1 MQPSRRQLTITN
13 WVLAGGVFAMIT
25 SESLAAGLLPSISTD
40 TKLSIGLA
48 ANLISVFA
56 AGQVVGA
63 WVLGVPLSRWSPRVT
78 LPTIL
83 LAFAVLQVV
92 GVASPWS
99 VTLGARLLCG
109 ALMTAF
115 FAIALGTVTRLN
127 SGRDQPRATAT
138 VFVGGTLGTTL
149 GLPLATF
156 AGGLI
161 GWRGAFWLD
170 AAAAVCAAI
179 AIALTMPHIAGVMP
193 VPLADLIRPLRSG
206 RLWLTF
212 ATAAFTIAAA
222 LLGFSFFSTI
232 LERVTGVDPAVVPWL
247 LALYGA
253 SSILGTIVVGRISHT
268 GPTRIVAIGLIVLIV
283 GLIAFW
289 LAPAVLPIAVV
300 AIVTTGISGV
310 SLNAAQTMRNIE
322 AGGNN
327 PAVMAM
333 APTVVTAGILIGTSI
348 GARTVDTPLGLLS
361 PLWIGAAL
369 ATVALALLLPD
380 LSSATGSHRAG

>member
-1 MQPSRRQLTITN
+1 
-13 WVLAGGVFAMIT
+13 
-25 SESLAAGLLPSISTD
+25 
-40 TKLSIGLA
+40 
-48 ANLISVFA
+48 
-56 AGQVVGA
+56 
-63 WVLGVPLSRWSPRVT
+63 
-78 LPTIL
+78 
-83 LAFAVLQVV
+83 
-92 GVASPWS
+92 
-99 VTLGARLLCG
+99 
-109 ALMTAF
+109 
-115 FAIALGTVTRLN
+115 
-127 SGRDQPRATAT
+127 
-138 VFVGGTLGTTL
+138 
-149 GLPLATF
+149 
-156 AGGLI
+156 
-161 GWRGAFWLD
+161 
-170 AAAAVCAAI
+170 
-179 AIALTMPHIAGVMP
+179 MPP
-193 VPLADLIRPLRSG
+193 
-206 RLWLTF
+206 
-212 ATAAFTIAAA
+212 

-232 LERVTGVDPAVVPWL
+232 LERVTGVEPAVVPWL

-310 SLNAAQTMRNIE
+310 SLNAAQTMRNIK